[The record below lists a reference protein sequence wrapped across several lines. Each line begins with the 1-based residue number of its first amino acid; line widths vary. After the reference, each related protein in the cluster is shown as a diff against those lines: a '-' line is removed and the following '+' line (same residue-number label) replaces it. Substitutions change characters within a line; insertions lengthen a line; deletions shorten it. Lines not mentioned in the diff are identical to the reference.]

1 MAASVSEAGTAQ
13 ARRAARLSVEM
24 ASGKRERERARGGT
38 VDEGGVVFFF
48 FFERDEKI
56 EIEGIFAVLFSAF
69 ISSDLALPRW
79 QSMPAKMMKPWKKR
93 ERRRGFAGAAR
104 ATRKVI

>member
-24 ASGKRERERARGGT
+24 ASGKRERERGG
-38 VDEGGVVFFF
+38 GRLMKVVEFFFF

>member
-1 MAASVSEAGTAQ
+1 M
-13 ARRAARLSVEM
+13 
-24 ASGKRERERARGGT
+24 KGG
-38 VDEGGVVFFF
+38 EFFFF

>member
-24 ASGKRERERARGGT
+24 ASGKRERERERGGK
-38 VDEGGVVFFF
+38 VDEGGGVFFF